1 MLALSYV
8 LIPNQRENRTGKK
21 KMHWTNIDLKSYC
34 IPNIPKG
41 IVMFYTLFVIFVI
54 FALKNTEV
62 DERFPFFLIL

>member
-1 MLALSYV
+1 
-8 LIPNQRENRTGKK
+8 
-21 KMHWTNIDLKSYC
+21 MHWTNIDLKSYC